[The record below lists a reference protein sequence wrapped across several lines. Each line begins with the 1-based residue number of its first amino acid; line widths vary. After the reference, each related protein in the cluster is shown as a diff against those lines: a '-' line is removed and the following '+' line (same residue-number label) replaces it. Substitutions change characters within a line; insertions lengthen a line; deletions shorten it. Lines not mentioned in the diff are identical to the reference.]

1 MLKSADLKGMHS
13 LARDLLHPGSPGGNM
28 HRIDKAELLNTLTEA
43 RREARLALS
52 ELQPG
57 APNLRLHRILVL
69 LGYMAEHLEMVGGAP
84 RRRAAGARYLDKQG
98 G

>member
-1 MLKSADLKGMHS
+1 
-13 LARDLLHPGSPGGNM
+13 M

-43 RREARLALS
+43 RREARVALS

-57 APNLRLHRILVL
+57 AANLRLHRILML
-69 LGYMAEHLEMVGGAP
+69 LDYMAEHLEMVGGAP
-84 RRRAAGARYLDKQG
+84 RRAAAGARYLDKQG